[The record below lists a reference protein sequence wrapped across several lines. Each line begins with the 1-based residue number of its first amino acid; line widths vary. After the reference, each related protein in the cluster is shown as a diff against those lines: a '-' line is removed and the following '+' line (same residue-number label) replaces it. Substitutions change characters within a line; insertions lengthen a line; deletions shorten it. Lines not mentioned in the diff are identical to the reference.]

1 MLKIHLF
8 IFKYREKIVT
18 FAFSVTPVQK
28 KRSDEKKK
36 DINGKKHNI

>member
-28 KRSDEKKK
+28 NEVMKKI
-36 DINGKKHNI
+36 DIHGKKHNI

>member
-28 KRSDEKKK
+28 KRSVEKN
-36 DINGKKHNI
+36 DIHGKKHNI

>member
-18 FAFSVTPVQK
+18 FAFSGKNEVM
-28 KRSDEKKK
+28 KKK
-36 DINGKKHNI
+36 DIHGKKHNI

>member
-18 FAFSVTPVQK
+18 FAFNVTPVQK
-28 KRSDEKKK
+28 KRNDENI
-36 DINGKKHNI
+36 DIHGKKHNI